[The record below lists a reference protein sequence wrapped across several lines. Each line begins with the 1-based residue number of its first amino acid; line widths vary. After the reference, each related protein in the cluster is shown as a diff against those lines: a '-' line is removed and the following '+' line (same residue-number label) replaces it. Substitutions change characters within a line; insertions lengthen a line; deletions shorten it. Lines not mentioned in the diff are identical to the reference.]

1 LEAEGAFM
9 DGREQYLLSALCQL
23 YLWYLSSKGGSIDE
37 MMVFFGEPVAVQMR
51 KLTAEDKKQIEKKQ
65 AEKKEKQDK
74 QFVQGLLA
82 LGESKGVK
90 IRKVSKAEFYK
101 ESKDVL

>member
-1 LEAEGAFM
+1 MEAEGAFT

-23 YLWYLSSKGGSIDE
+23 YLCYLASKGGSIDE
-37 MMVFFGEPVAVQMR
+37 MMVFFGEPAAVQMH
-51 KLTAEDKKQIEKKQ
+51 KLTAEDKKQIEEKR

-74 QFVQGLLA
+74 QFVRGLLA
-82 LGESKGVK
+82 LGESNGVK

-101 ESKDVL
+101 KSKDVH